1 MSDGHVKTGERGNPV
16 VYANTITKAEEQDDG
31 TEEGRT
37 IPFMKAY
44 TVFNVEQIEG
54 LPEQFYVR
62 PAGSRD
68 RPRAED

>member
-1 MSDGHVKTGERGNPV
+1 M
-16 VYANTITKAEEQDDG
+16 VYANTITKAEKQDDG
-31 TEEGRT
+31 TEEERK

-62 PAGSRD
+62 PAGGRD